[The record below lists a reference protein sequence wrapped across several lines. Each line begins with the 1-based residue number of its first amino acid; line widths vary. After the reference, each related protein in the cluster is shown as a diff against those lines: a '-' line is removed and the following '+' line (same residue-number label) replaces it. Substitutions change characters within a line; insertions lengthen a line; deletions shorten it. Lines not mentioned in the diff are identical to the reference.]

1 MTTARTLLLTVA
13 ATGAFALV
21 ARALKPKAPFPPPRR
36 LPPPAVG
43 SFDPLELPKPQ
54 QDALLS
60 ELGGMT

>member
-1 MTTARTLLLTVA
+1 MRIVRTLALTAV

-21 ARALKPKAPFPPPRR
+21 ARALKPRPDFPPPRR
-36 LPPPAVG
+36 LPPPPAD

-60 ELGGMT
+60 ELGDLT